1 MNYFFDKWSP
11 GIILGGHQEK
21 TASHHML
28 QVTSAEGV
36 GYTLVLNAIGD
47 TTGLSMLGSLPCG
60 MSLKLSC
67 KVPDVLLLL
76 VVFLRVIRYDVLG
89 LVRTWSIGQTLHE
102 ECPCELATNPSTLND
117 KLVEPSRNEAAG
129 IRPIHLIAHN

>member
-1 MNYFFDKWSP
+1 
-11 GIILGGHQEK
+11 
-21 TASHHML
+21 ML
-28 QVTSAEGV
+28 QVTSAKGV
-36 GYTLVLNAIGD
+36 GYMLVLNAIGD

-60 MSLKLSC
+60 VSLKLSC

-102 ECPCELATNPSTLND
+102 ECPVSLPLTPLLSTINL
-117 KLVEPSRNEAAG
+117 LS
-129 IRPIHLIAHN
+129 H

>member
-21 TASHHML
+21 TASHYML

-36 GYTLVLNAIGD
+36 GYTLVLNAFSKA
-47 TTGLSMLGSLPCG
+47 TCFSMLGSLPCG
-60 MSLKLSC
+60 VSLKLSC
-67 KVPDVLLLL
+67 IVPDVLLLL

-89 LVRTWSIGQTLHE
+89 LVWTWSIGQTLHE
-102 ECPCELATNPSTLND
+102 ECPCELATNASALD
-117 KLVEPSRNEAAG
+117 DELVEPLRNEAAG
-129 IRPIHLIAHN
+129 IRPVHLIAHN